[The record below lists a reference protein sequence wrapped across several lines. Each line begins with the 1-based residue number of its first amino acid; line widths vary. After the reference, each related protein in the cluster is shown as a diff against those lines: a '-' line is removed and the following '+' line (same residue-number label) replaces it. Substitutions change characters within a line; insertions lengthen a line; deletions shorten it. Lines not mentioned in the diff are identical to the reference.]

1 MTVIIR
7 ASVYTFIIFGGD
19 CTLRLFL
26 YRGWKRE
33 LLPDV
38 KCVLHRI
45 PYLNRMRIH
54 LLFCLLRERRQCGIR
69 LRAGF
74 HKRCRLS
81 RNRQRSTTIPHTTSF
96 FCPMWLVCPSP
107 HERRYSVSFI
117 ESAGRHLS
125 HLYLARP
132 GEISFPDF
140 MPATRYLS
148 FERTQEFLSH
158 EIRKT

>member
-1 MTVIIR
+1 MEERTIARCEMRPPSYTIPKPDENSPSLL
-7 ASVYTFIIFGGD
+7 SVTGTAAVWNLIKG
-19 CTLRLFL
+19 R
-26 YRGWKRE
+26 
-33 LLPDV
+33 V
-38 KCVLHRI
+38 S
-45 PYLNRMRIH
+45 
-54 LLFCLLRERRQCGIR
+54 Q
-69 LRAGF
+69 
-74 HKRCRLS
+74 RCRLS
-81 RNRQRSTTIPHTTSF
+81 RNRQRSTTISHTTSF